1 MEVNLNLG
9 EWNTVF
15 SVPASVVDKHIK
27 TAGSVYLKVMLVVLR
42 NAGARLNTA
51 QIADMISVNEDEV
64 IEAIRYWTK
73 AGIFAFGAEEGM
85 RATSVNR
92 ISAKPVYVSTVEI
105 SKLMETKPELRFMF
119 DRLEKLYGRPITSTE
134 QRSYIYL
141 YESAGLP
148 ADVLVM
154 IVEHCISIEKT
165 SIRYIEKTALGWADD
180 GIDTHDKAVV
190 RIQALSKQHRIENQV
205 KTAFGIN
212 NRNLSANERKY
223 IKTWNEEYHF
233 DIEMIR
239 LAYDRMVD
247 GIGRLSFPYLNTIL
261 KSWSENQITTP
272 DEVAEKDLPVRSV
285 KKGKERST
293 SLDIEAFEN
302 LGLNVP
308 EIEPEE

>member
-1 MEVNLNLG
+1 MEINLNLG

-27 TAGSVYLKVMLVVLR
+27 TASSVYLKVMLIILR

-51 QIADMISVNEDEV
+51 QIADMLSVNEDEV
-64 IEAIRYWTK
+64 IEAIRYWEQ
-73 AGIFAFGAEEGM
+73 AGIFAFGTQEGM
-85 RATSVNR
+85 RATGVTR

-165 SIRYIEKTALGWADD
+165 SIRYIEKTALNWADD

-190 RIQALSKQHRIENQV
+190 RIQALSKQHQIENQV
-205 KTAFGIN
+205 KIAFGIN

-223 IKTWNEEYHF
+223 IKTWSEEYHF

-302 LGLNVP
+302 LGLDIPV
-308 EIEPEE
+308 IEPEE